1 MLSKEYMNPIGSPE
15 RVLFINR
22 KILYIYKGKYLA
34 FTAKQIDI
42 LHLVSLGYSNMKI
55 ARKLSMKEPTVKL
68 ITYRIMRYVER
79 TFKEKVDRFSLIV
92 IAQRLGVSN
101 KNNYLSCIMQ

>member
-42 LHLVSLGYSNMKI
+42 LHLVSLGYSNAKI
-55 ARKLSMKEPTVKL
+55 AKRLFMKESTVKL
-68 ITYRIMRYVER
+68 ITYRIMRYIER
-79 TFKEKVDRFSLIV
+79 SFKEKVDRFSLIV
-92 IAQRLGVSN
+92 IAQKLGFNSLP
-101 KNNYLSCIMQ
+101 KINN